1 MTTYNIFYNSNK
13 EIVWSTTG
21 EVNDAIKTAQ
31 SSLGYSYVQLT
42 LDSIMPDENY
52 YVNSDASGLVEKS
65 VFNFTFSNTTPV
77 LDEVINV
84 TGLPAGTEVFVDDV
98 SQGTMSDTTLTL
110 TVQQSGTYKIRFKKL
125 HYKDHS
131 GATVTVKRYI

>member
-31 SSLGYSYVQLT
+31 SSLGYSHAQLT

-52 YVNSDASGLVEKS
+52 YINSDATGLVEKS
-65 VFNFTFSNTTPV
+65 AFNFTFSNTTPA

-125 HYKDHS
+125 HYKNHS
-131 GATVTVKRYI
+131 GATVTVKRYV

>member
-31 SSLGYSYVQLT
+31 SSLGYSHVELT

-52 YVNSDASGLVEKS
+52 YINSDATGLVEKS
-65 VFNFTFSNTTPV
+65 AFNFTFSNTAPA

-125 HYKDHS
+125 HYKNHS
-131 GATVTVKRYI
+131 GATVTVKRYV

>member
-42 LDSIMPDENY
+42 
-52 YVNSDASGLVEKS
+52 
-65 VFNFTFSNTTPV
+65 
-77 LDEVINV
+77 
-84 TGLPAGTEVFVDDV
+84 
-98 SQGTMSDTTLTL
+98 
-110 TVQQSGTYKIRFKKL
+110 
-125 HYKDHS
+125 
-131 GATVTVKRYI
+131 

>member
-1 MTTYNIFYNSNK
+1 
-13 EIVWSTTG
+13 
-21 EVNDAIKTAQ
+21 
-31 SSLGYSYVQLT
+31 
-42 LDSIMPDENY
+42 MPDENY
-52 YVNSDASGLVEKS
+52 YVNSDATGLIEKS
-65 VFNFTFSNTTPV
+65 AFNFTFSNTTPA

-125 HYKDHS
+125 HYKNHS
-131 GATVTVKRYI
+131 GATVTVKRYV

>member
-1 MTTYNIFYNSNK
+1 MTTYNIFYNSNR

-31 SSLGYSYVQLT
+31 SSLGYSHVQLT
-42 LDSIMPDENY
+42 VNAIMPDENY
-52 YVNSDASGLVEKS
+52 YVNSDATGLVEKS
-65 VFNFTFSNTTPV
+65 VFNFTFSNTTPA

-125 HYKDHS
+125 HYKNHS
-131 GATVTVKRYI
+131 GATVTVKRYV

>member
-125 HYKDHS
+125 HYKNHS
-131 GATVTVKRYI
+131 GATVTVKRYV

>member
-31 SSLGYSYVQLT
+31 SSLGYSHVQLT
-42 LDSIMPDENY
+42 VNAIMPDENY

-125 HYKDHS
+125 HYKNHS
-131 GATVTVKRYI
+131 GATVTVKRYV

>member
-52 YVNSDASGLVEKS
+52 YVNSDATGLIEKS
-65 VFNFTFSNTTPV
+65 AFNFTFSNTTPA

-125 HYKDHS
+125 HYKNHS
-131 GATVTVKRYI
+131 GATVTVKRYV